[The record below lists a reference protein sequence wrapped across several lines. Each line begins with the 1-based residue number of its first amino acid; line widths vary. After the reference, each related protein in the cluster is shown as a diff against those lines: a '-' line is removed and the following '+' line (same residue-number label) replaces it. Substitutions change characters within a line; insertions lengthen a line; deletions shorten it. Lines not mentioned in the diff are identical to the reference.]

1 MTVRD
6 KGALVIVG
14 GTSGAGR
21 GIAQHYADRDRDV
34 VITGRDADRAR
45 AAARE
50 IGGRTVGLGFDL
62 AEPEGIAMALAGVER
77 VHDLV
82 LAAIERDYNTV
93 ADYDVA
99 GARRLVTL
107 KLVGYTEVVHVLA
120 PRLDRDGCIVLFGG
134 LAKDRPYPGSTTVT
148 TVNDGISGLTRTLAR
163 ELAPIRVNA
172 IHPGVQGDSPHWTD
186 KPPEVLEGLRSRTPL
201 GRLITTDEVVSATA
215 FLIDHP
221 SVNGINLN
229 VDGGWLIT

>member
-1 MTVRD
+1 VLE
-6 KGALVIVG
+6 KGAVVIVG

-21 GIAQHYADRDRDV
+21 GIAQHYADRGREV
-34 VITGRDADRAR
+34 VITGRDANRAQ
-45 AAARE
+45 AVARQ
-50 IGGRTVGLGFDL
+50 IGGRTLGLGFDL
-62 AEPEGIAMALAGVER
+62 AEPEKIAAALSGVGR
-77 VHDLV
+77 VHDLI

-93 ADYDVA
+93 LNYDVA
-99 GARRLVTL
+99 RARRLVTL

-120 PRLDRDGCIVLFGG
+120 PRLGEDGCIVLFGG

-148 TVNDGISGLTRTLAR
+148 TVNDGISGLTRSLAR

-186 KPPEVLEGLRSRTPL
+186 KPEALERLTSRTPL
-201 GRLITTDEVVSATA
+201 GRLVTTDEVVSAA
-215 FLIDHP
+215 VFLIEHP
-221 SVNGINLN
+221 SVNSTSLN

>member
-1 MTVRD
+1 MPE
-6 KGALVIVG
+6 KGAVVIVG

-21 GIAQHYADRDRDV
+21 GIAQHYADRDREV
-34 VITGRDADRAR
+34 VITGRDAQSAQDVAR
-45 AAARE
+45 Q
-50 IGGRTVGLGFDL
+50 IGGRTRGLGFDL
-62 AEPEGIAMALAGVER
+62 AEPETIAVALSDVGP

-93 ADYDVA
+93 LDYDVA
-99 GARRLVTL
+99 RARRLVTL

-120 PRLDRDGCIVLFGG
+120 SRLEEDGCIVLFGG

-148 TVNDGISGLTRTLAR
+148 TVNHGISGLTRTLAR

-186 KPPEVLEGLRSRTPL
+186 KPEALEMLTSRTPL
-201 GRLITTDEVVSATA
+201 GRLITTDEVVSATV
-215 FLIDHP
+215 FLVEHP

>member
-1 MTVRD
+1 VGKD
-6 KGALVIVG
+6 GSVVIIG

-21 GIAQHYADRDRDV
+21 GIAQHYTEEGRDV
-34 VITGRDADRAR
+34 VITGRDSAR
-45 AAARE
+45 SQAVAAE
-50 IGGRTVGLGFDL
+50 IRGRTVGLGFDL
-62 AEPEGIAMALAGVER
+62 AEPEGIAEALAEVDR
-77 VHDLV
+77 VHALV
-82 LAAIERDYNTV
+82 LAAIERDYNT
-93 ADYDVA
+93 ALDYDVA
-99 GARRLVTL
+99 RARRLVTL

-120 PRLDRDGCIVLFGG
+120 PRLDKDGCIVLFGG

-186 KPPEVLEGLRSRTPL
+186 KPEALEMLTSRTPL
-201 GRLITTDEVVSATA
+201 GRLITTDEVVSATV
-215 FLIDHP
+215 FLIEHP